1 MLESLFSNIYKY
13 RQSKMKS
20 ALENYCTEIF
30 VYIFRQLLYLESDIS
45 CELLK
50 IFGYKNIEKK
60 DLKHFEI
67 ITQESHIS
75 NYKGVNKRVIPDIII
90 KFNDIINIIEVK
102 IGSGLNYY
110 EIDDKFIDQIE
121 LYKNININ
129 GKKINDVYLLSK
141 NVIFCDSI
149 ENMNKILW
157 SQIYSLL
164 STSDNEV
171 INNFNLLLEE
181 YGMKSYIL
189 KNGAENTIDSIAAI
203 MNLIEKS
210 WEANK
215 KYPLKE
221 VISRHGDWIG
231 FWVKNKDTAWIG
243 QLIEKKEYIVFEIF
257 DSKLINKAENI
268 FKENN
273 VNMELDSTDNII
285 FSKLSLKD
293 IISYKTEK
301 EQIEII
307 KKWCNDIIK
316 KLL

>member
-1 MLESLFSNIYKY
+1 MSESLFSNIYKY
-13 RQSKMKS
+13 RQSKVKS

-30 VYIFRQLLYLESDIS
+30 VYIFRQLLYSKSDIS
-45 CELLK
+45 YELLK
-50 IFGYKNIEKK
+50 IFGYNNIKEK
-60 DLKHFEI
+60 DLKYFEI

-75 NYKGVNKRVIPDIII
+75 NKKRVIPDIII

-121 LYKNININ
+121 LYKNIKDI
-129 GKKINDVYLLSK
+129 KINDVYLLSK
-141 NVIFCDSI
+141 DVILCNSI
-149 ENMNKILW
+149 KNTNNILW

-164 STSDNEV
+164 SKSDNEV

-210 WEANK
+210 WEYND

-221 VISRHGDWIG
+221 EISRGWIG

-243 QLIEKKEYIVFEIF
+243 QLIEKKEYLVFEIF
-257 DSKLINKAENI
+257 DKKLIKKAENI

-273 VNMELDSTDNII
+273 INTELDSSDNII
-285 FSKLSLKD
+285 FSKLKLKD

-316 KLL
+316 KILL